1 MNSRGPSSLLALAF
15 GLAALLGVTA
25 ARAAETAPNGEAS
38 PTEDAASGVR
48 RVHAPLPGSDGVYG
62 RFDGTLALAAAAGA
76 ELEGGEA
83 RGALKLSAHYLWT
96 AGVYGRY
103 SDAFGHQS
111 ERPARVASL
120 GIDVR
125 PLFLPRFALD
135 NEHGP
140 AWLDLALDSFSLNAG
155 AYFAEPN
162 VGDFGDV
169 RGFETGLGFGVPL
182 CGEARG
188 LWLDA
193 RAERRFADHGANAW
207 LFTLSVAYHA
217 LAWSTDTER

>member
-1 MNSRGPSSLLALAF
+1 MKTRGSSSLLALGF
-15 GLAALLGVTA
+15 GSAALLCVSA
-25 ARAAETAPNGEAS
+25 ARADEGAPADEAVPS
-38 PTEDAASGVR
+38 AR

-62 RFDGTLALAAAAGA
+62 RFDGTLALAASAGA
-76 ELEGGEA
+76 ELEAGEA

-96 AGVYGRY
+96 AGVYARY
-103 SDAFGHQS
+103 SDAFGREDQ
-111 ERPARVASL
+111 RPARVTSL

-135 NEHGP
+135 YEHGP
-140 AWLDLALDSFSLNAG
+140 AWLDLALDSLSLSGG
-155 AYFAEPN
+155 AYFAAPPH
-162 VGDFGDV
+162 GDFGDT

-193 RAERRFADHGANAW
+193 RAERRFADRGPNAW
-207 LFTLSVAYHA
+207 LFTFAVAYHA
-217 LAWSTDTER
+217 LAWSTDTQP